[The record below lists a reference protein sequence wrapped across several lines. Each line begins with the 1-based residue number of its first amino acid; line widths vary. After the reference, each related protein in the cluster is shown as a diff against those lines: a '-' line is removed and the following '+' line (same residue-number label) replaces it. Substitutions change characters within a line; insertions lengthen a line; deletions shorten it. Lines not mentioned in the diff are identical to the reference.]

1 MNLKELKKINRVIDK
16 VVLAL
21 ETNNIILEEE
31 HDIYCYGLEILMS
44 NLILLTTIFMVG
56 IVTNRSQYT
65 AIFLLIFIGMRRVMG
80 GYHASKRWQCF
91 IITHMLHGLIIGLT
105 MVECTEIM
113 NDLVFIC
120 IIFTVSI
127 VYIAAPIEN
136 KDNPKTPKELVR
148 NRRVSRIVVSIL
160 AISTLAGFYGGNSN
174 YKVLWSTVAVIMSIV
189 GILILVPY
197 IKE

>member
-1 MNLKELKKINRVIDK
+1 MSLKELKKINRVINK
-16 VVLAL
+16 LVLTL
-21 ETNNIILEEE
+21 QTNHIILEEE

-44 NLILLTTIFMVG
+44 NLILLTTILMVG

-65 AIFLLIFIGMRRVMG
+65 VIFLLIFIGMRRVMG

-91 IITHMLHGLIIGLT
+91 VMTHTLHGLIIGLT
-105 MVECTEIM
+105 MIDCTEMM

-120 IIFTVSI
+120 TIFTVSI

-136 KDNPKTPKELVR
+136 KNNPKTPKELLR
-148 NRRVSRIVVSIL
+148 NKKVSRIVVSIL

-174 YKVLWSTVAVIMSIV
+174 YKILWSTVAVSMSIV